1 MGVKEIYGKH
11 TGENLANYVLNVL
24 RSFGIEE
31 KLFCVTADNA
41 SNNYTMAKCLE
52 ISLAQFQADQNLLG
66 CIGHVINLA
75 AKAALKLR
83 LPQKNKIFGYG
94 VSGQDRTTQ
103 SDCNSRHCYALEC
116 NLSHA
121 IKVSTT

>member
-11 TGENLANYVLNVL
+11 TGENFANYVLNVL

-66 CIGHVINLA
+66 CIGHVINLS
-75 AKAALKLR
+75 AKAALKVLELEKLNEFESAFEVR
-83 LPQKNKIFGYG
+83 IFY
-94 VSGQDRTTQ
+94 R
-103 SDCNSRHCYALEC
+103 YFP
-116 NLSHA
+116 LSM
-121 IKVSTT
+121 IIYFKMSTCRKHRMTG

>member
-52 ISLAQFQADQNLLG
+52 ISLAQFKTDQNLLG
-66 CIGHVINLA
+66 CIGHV
-75 AKAALKLR
+75 AKAALKVLELEKLNNEFESAFEVR
-83 LPQKNKIFGYG
+83 IFY
-94 VSGQDRTTQ
+94 R
-103 SDCNSRHCYALEC
+103 YFP
-116 NLSHA
+116 LSM
-121 IKVSTT
+121 IIDFKMSTCRKHRMTG

>member
-1 MGVKEIYGKH
+1 LGVKEIYGKH
-11 TGENLANYVLNVL
+11 IGENLANYVLNVL

-75 AKAALKLR
+75 AKATLKVLELEKLNEFESAFEVR
-83 LPQKNKIFGYG
+83 IFYRYFPF
-94 VSGQDRTTQ
+94 SMMFDF
-103 SDCNSRHCYALEC
+103 
-116 NLSHA
+116 
-121 IKVSTT
+121 KMSTCRKHRMTG